1 MRGSWYG
8 YGDYR
13 RMRQS
18 AFLLGVLK
26 EKEDKVRDEMGRW
39 GNVMERL
46 RGLVEK
52 GNEEEFALDC
62 YQLTPPHSRYI
73 RTLERLSLSNSVTI
87 QKPQG
92 SVSMTYIPSPPS
104 TREPI

>member
-52 GNEEEFALDC
+52 GNKEG
-62 YQLTPPHSRYI
+62 I
-73 RTLERLSLSNSVTI
+73 VMIWVWRTSLSMKEIT
-87 QKPQG
+87 
-92 SVSMTYIPSPPS
+92 
-104 TREPI
+104 